1 MLPASAFMRRL
12 WGELP
17 VYLYAAL
24 CGAIMLMLWH
34 ATGMSYDDGQTLTSF
49 GIFEVCVLLMF
60 GIDLIWALARQRPK
74 APLDFLRRRYLSR
87 DAIMRI
93 AIALPALSLCIVM
106 IPIFSSLKAMIPLF
120 TSYDWDP
127 VFIAWDRAIFLG
139 NDAWVVLQPLFGYPM
154 VTAAFAALYHLWA
167 LLLYP
172 GCIFM
177 AAYPVVSDD
186 LRRRF
191 FLTYALAWSVVG
203 GAMAIGMAS
212 VGPAFAAPLVGID
225 TFKPQ
230 IAYLHSA
237 NLQVPV
243 MTVAVQ
249 DMLLDRF
256 LAGDGSLGSGVSA
269 MPSMHIAIATLF
281 WLAMREIG
289 PRAGRS
295 FLGFLIV
302 IWIGSVHLAYHYA
315 VDGLISVIAI
325 VALWKISAWLFTWWD
340 RIPTPAFQPALR
352 TKTVPAE

>member
-1 MLPASAFMRRL
+1 MVTASALIRRL

-24 CGAIMLMLWH
+24 CGAIMLALWH
-34 ATGMSYDDGQTLTSF
+34 AKGMSYDHSQTLTSF
-49 GIFEVCVLLMF
+49 GIFEVCALLMF
-60 GIDLIWALARQRPK
+60 GIDLIWALLRQRPK

-87 DAIMRI
+87 EVILRI

-120 TSYDWDP
+120 ASYDWDP
-127 VFIAWDRAIFLG
+127 LFIAWDRAIFLG
-139 NDAWVVLQPLFGYPM
+139 NDAWVVLQPLFGFPI
-154 VTAAFAALYHLWA
+154 VTAAFAAAYHLWA

-177 AAYPVVSDD
+177 AAYPAVSDD

-191 FLTYALAWSVVG
+191 FLTYAMAWSVVG

-212 VGPAFAAPLVGID
+212 VGPAFAMPLVGID
-225 TFKPQ
+225 TFVPQ
-230 IAYLHSA
+230 MDYLHAA
-237 NLQVPV
+237 NSQVPV

-289 PRAGRS
+289 PRAGRA
-295 FLGFLIV
+295 FFGFLIV

-325 VALWKISAWLFTWWD
+325 FALWKLTAWLFALWD
-340 RIPTPAFQPALR
+340 GLPVPAVQATLR
-352 TKTVPAE
+352 KKTVPAE